1 MLQRV
6 WSQNIDTLETA
17 AGVPPDLVV
26 EAHGSFRTAHCLK
39 CRRSASTEYVLKAG
53 VRQGSVVRCEHCKGL
68 VKPDIVFFGEG
79 LPDNFF
85 ELMVSPTAQRCEAG
99 AA

>member
-1 MLQRV
+1 M
-6 WSQNIDTLETA
+6 
-17 AGVPPDLVV
+17 
-26 EAHGSFRTAHCLK
+26 

-85 ELMVSPTAQRCEAG
+85 ELMVGSSRLPLRGIQFLSS
-99 AA
+99 